1 MSDIEAKCRDCGQAF
16 ADSGDL
22 LRCSLDAFAGADDYD
37 LFCPVCES
45 DDIELFEVH

>member
-1 MSDIEAKCRDCGQAF
+1 MYDLEARCRDCGQEF

-22 LRCSLDAFAGADDYD
+22 LHGSLDAYAGADDYD

-45 DDIELFEVH
+45 DDIVLYEVP